1 MLIRFQLHR
10 ADTLNRKKG
19 QHFNIQQVVWPNL
32 LAQEV
37 SVDLRMKLDIRLL
50 QSISIS
56 SKIITEA
63 VVVLHN
69 NLLKETQV

>member
-1 MLIRFQLHR
+1 MQIRFLLHR
-10 ADTLNRKKG
+10 VDTLNRKKG
-19 QHFNIQQVVWPNL
+19 QHFSIQQVVWPNL

-37 SVDLRMKLDIRLL
+37 LVDLRMKLDILLL

-56 SKIITEA
+56 SKTITEA

>member
-1 MLIRFQLHR
+1 MPIRFLLHR

-37 SVDLRMKLDIRLL
+37 LVDLRMKLDILLL

-56 SKIITEA
+56 SKTITEVAA
-63 VVVLHN
+63 VLLS
-69 NLLKETQV
+69 NLLKGTQV